1 MPNGPQG
8 SIHCVQPM
16 SARKPTAYLA
26 VHAKPKAKTS
36 RLLGY
41 KAEAL
46 EIALAAP
53 PVDGAAN
60 DELLRFLADVLSHP
74 KRDLEIASGAGSRH
88 KRVAIYDLPPAE
100 LQTRLAR
107 LLGS

>member
-1 MPNGPQG
+1 
-8 SIHCVQPM
+8 M

-26 VHAKPKAKTS
+26 VHAKPKAKMS
-36 RLLGY
+36 RLVGY

-60 DELLRFLADVLSHP
+60 EELLRFLADLLSHP